1 MKTLSFNECLQIVR
15 EHQKN
20 APIETIPLARELGM
34 NVYKVD
40 DWDDDISGK
49 IQKDDKLGGGSGYAI
64 FVNGKHSVERRRFTI
79 AHEIAHFI
87 LHTPLI
93 GDGIFD
99 DALYRSNQSHF
110 IETEANQMAAD
121 ILMPLSLIKNEYE
134 KGATSIEKLAKIF
147 NVSPAAMKIR
157 AIPLKLEEIVAK
169 DLVNNT

>member
-15 EHQKN
+15 KHQEN
-20 APIETIPLARELGM
+20 VPIETIPLARELGL

-40 DWDDDISGK
+40 DWDNDISGK
-49 IQKDDKLGGGSGYAI
+49 IQKDDKLGGESGYAI
-64 FVNGKHSVERRRFTI
+64 FVNGNHSVQRRRFTI

-121 ILMPLSLIKNEYE
+121 ILMPLSLIKKKYE
-134 KGATSIEKLAKIF
+134 EGVTSIKGLADIF
-147 NVSPAAMKIR
+147 NVSPAAMEIR
-157 AIPLKLEEIVAK
+157 SRPLKLEEIESK
-169 DLVNNT
+169 IW